1 MMVSFAASASIVDRV
16 LVIVNDDVITQ
27 SEYSYRKQLLTS
39 EYQGAG
45 RALPDD
51 LDNQLLE
58 GMIADRLQ
66 VQEAE
71 RRGLAITDE
80 ELNDSLRRFATQ
92 QNLDVL
98 QLSQLIEGRGQS
110 FTHFKESMRDSLTI
124 SRLSEYYARARVEVP
139 DYEIDGFIEQN
150 QMSDAGAEY
159 QIAHILIKNPLQNRP
174 LAERVLA
181 ELRAG
186 QSFQQA
192 VLNYSEATDAQE
204 GGVIGWRR
212 LNQLPELYAEAI
224 RGIQVGEVTNVLES
238 DNGLHILKLVDLR
251 GQREEIMQTQVR
263 HILIGADTQ
272 VAKKQA
278 TKKMTALRDRIV
290 AGEEFSDL
298 ARIYSDD
305 SVSAANGGE
314 LGWVSPGE
322 TVPNFENTFEQL
334 ALNELSQPI
343 ETEYGVHLIQ
353 VLDRRQQNVTEQ
365 VIRNQVD
372 GILRRQRAER
382 EFEQWVRGLKDQA
395 YIEYV
400 SAPST

>member
-1 MMVSFAASASIVDRV
+1 
-16 LVIVNDDVITQ
+16 
-27 SEYSYRKQLLTS
+27 
-39 EYQGAG
+39 
-45 RALPDD
+45 
-51 LDNQLLE
+51 
-58 GMIADRLQ
+58 
-66 VQEAE
+66 
-71 RRGLAITDE
+71 
-80 ELNDSLRRFATQ
+80 
-92 QNLDVL
+92 
-98 QLSQLIEGRGQS
+98 
-110 FTHFKESMRDSLTI
+110 
-124 SRLSEYYARARVEVP
+124 
-139 DYEIDGFIEQN
+139 
-150 QMSDAGAEY
+150 
-159 QIAHILIKNPLQNRP
+159 
-174 LAERVLA
+174 
-181 ELRAG
+181 
-186 QSFQQA
+186 
-192 VLNYSEATDAQE
+192 
-204 GGVIGWRR
+204 
-212 LNQLPELYAEAI
+212 
-224 RGIQVGEVTNVLES
+224 
-238 DNGLHILKLVDLR
+238 
-251 GQREEIMQTQVR
+251 MQTQVR

-278 TKKMTALRDRIV
+278 TKKMAALRERILS
-290 AGEEFSDL
+290 GEEFSDL

-343 ETEYGVHLIQ
+343 ETEFGVHLIQ